1 MAFAALIIFVYFFLF
16 FLVGTI
22 LKNNSIVDVGWG
34 FGFVLVA
41 WVLMFL
47 SGDFGWDKI
56 MINILVSLWGLRLF
70 YYILK
75 RNLFKEEDFR
85 YKKWREDWGKYVIP
99 RAFLQVYLFQGFFM
113 FVVGLAV
120 NYANWYGL
128 HLNGWMIF
136 GVIVFLIGYFFEV
149 VGDRQLRNHVN
160 HPSTKGTLIQ
170 TGLWKY
176 TRHPNYFGESVIWW
190 GIWLVVTIGG
200 GPIYLIVAPLTITL
214 LLRYV
219 SGVPLL
225 EKRMSKYPGWDQY
238 AKHTSAFIP
247 FLKK

>member
-1 MAFAALIIFVYFFLF
+1 MGTAVLIILGYFLIFFL
-16 FLVGTI
+16 LGTI

-34 FGFVLVA
+34 LGFVVVA
-41 WVLMFL
+41 WLLMIL
-47 SGDFGWDKI
+47 SGSVTWIKI
-56 MINILVSLWGLRLF
+56 LVNALVSLWGLRLF
-70 YYILK
+70 YHILK

-85 YKKWREDWGKYVIP
+85 YKKWREEWGKYVIP
-99 RAFLQVYLFQGFFM
+99 RALLQVYMLQGFFM

-120 NYANWYGL
+120 NYANVNDLTLTPWVAIG
-128 HLNGWMIF
+128 GF
-136 GVIVFLIGYFFEV
+136 VFLVGYFFEV
-149 VGDRQLRNHVN
+149 VGDRQLRNHV
-160 HPSTKGTLIQ
+160 SDKSKKGTLIQ

-176 TRHPNYFGESVIWW
+176 TRHPNYFGEAVIWW
-190 GIWLVVTIGG
+190 GIWLIVLLAG
-200 GPIYLIVAPLTITL
+200 GPWYLVLAPIAITL

-225 EKRMSKYPGWDQY
+225 EKRMSKYPGWDEY